1 MDGRRQRR
9 ALTAAEQAIA
19 ALAGGDAPSARRGA
33 QRAAELDQL
42 GIYIAFTQLA
52 TRAAEDVEAGHPVSP
67 RMWAAIRDA
76 LGPGPLAE
84 SAQRH
89 LDDSIRSAS

>member
-9 ALTAAEQAIA
+9 AAA
-19 ALAGGDAPSARRGA
+19 GDADLTRRRA
-33 QRAAELDQL
+33 QTASDLDQL
-42 GIYIAFTQLA
+42 GIYLAFGQLA
-52 TRAAEDVEAGHPVSP
+52 TRAADELDAGTAVSV

-84 SAQRH
+84 TAQRQMDE
-89 LDDSIRSAS
+89 LLG